1 MQEQDIGKNTPPLP
15 HSRGWRW
22 AKLNQRKYILES
34 VLRAMK
40 LGIMEIDAK
49 LKEDDE
55 EKNK

>member
-1 MQEQDIGKNTPPLP
+1 MDNDDKNAIPTRQ
-15 HSRGWRW
+15 RGWRW